1 MDQNGSLDP
10 RQGGIA
16 AILVQVLVP
25 LCFRLLIVDV

>member
-10 RQGGIA
+10 RQGGLA
-16 AILVQVLVP
+16 TFLVQVLVP